1 MNLSTTQIADEARC
15 SEERRGEVRRGV
27 MLAGELGFCVFFFS
41 DLSDLW
47 LRVCLVIGTVF
58 ESKKR
63 WAWVE
68 KILFGN

>member
-1 MNLSTTQIADEARC
+1 
-15 SEERRGEVRRGV
+15 